1 MKIAAVIFLTAG
13 LALPPGNLAA
23 SAGEEPWHQVSED
36 GRRATSP
43 EIAVGPDGAVHM
55 VWLDR
60 GLAAERPPEKPRKP
74 GEHSHRSA
82 TDLHYSRSGDGGRTW
97 SKPVRVND
105 EPGTVWG
112 FAVSKPRIAVGKSGT
127 IHVFFPGNERSPV
140 TKLDVVTAR
149 YTRSTDGGRSFE
161 AARTINRP
169 PDFDRTDILGEGLS
183 ATFSFGTMGVG
194 PDGTV
199 VALWQDIGDMRKTA
213 DGANAHVAISTDDG
227 RTFSTERAAIDND
240 AVCPCCQL
248 TVAFGGEA
256 MFLGYRRIFADG
268 RDSAVARST
277 DAGRTFAG
285 EARLPL
291 GNWKIDGCPLK
302 PTELAVD
309 GPRVYAASYT
319 GGLEPAGV
327 YLSGSVDGGRT
338 FTGSQLVHPGAPYSD
353 APEMTVGPDGL
364 LRIVWQ
370 AKTTGPRRLYTAA
383 SRDPGAGLSA
393 PVEVPT
399 PPGGS
404 AYPASAVAP
413 DGTVYVTW
421 EQEGERVYVGK
432 LAAAAAAIAAH
443 QGGRRQ

>member
-1 MKIAAVIFLTAG
+1 MKNAAGFLLTVA
-13 LALPPGNLAA
+13 LAA
-23 SAGEEPWHQVSED
+23 GATAEPWQQVSEP

-43 EIAVGPDGAVHM
+43 EIAVGPDGAINV

-60 GLAAERPPEKPRKP
+60 GLTAERPAEKPRKP

-82 TDLHYSRSGDGGRTW
+82 TDLKFTRSTDGGRTW
-97 SKPVRVND
+97 STPVRVNT
-105 EPGTVWG
+105 EPGSVWG
-112 FAVSKPRIAVGKSGT
+112 FAVSKPRIAVGRSGT

-149 YTRSTDGGRSFE
+149 YTRSTDEGRTFE

-169 PDFDRTDILGEGLS
+169 PDFDRTDVLGEGLS
-183 ATFSFGTMGVG
+183 ATFSFGTMGVA

-213 DGANAHVAISTDDG
+213 DGANAHMALSTDDG
-227 RTFSTERAAIDND
+227 KTFSAERAAISND

-248 TVAFGGEA
+248 TVAFGGDA
-256 MFLGYRRIFADG
+256 MFLGYRRIYADG
-268 RDSAVARST
+268 RDSTVARSN
-277 DAGRTFAG
+277 DAGRTFASEG
-285 EARLPL
+285 RLPF
-291 GNWKIDGCPLK
+291 GQWKIDGCPLK

-309 GPRVYAASYT
+309 GARVYAASYT

-327 YLSGSVDGGRT
+327 YFARSTDGGRT
-338 FTGSQLVHPGAPYSD
+338 FAGSRLVHPGAPYSD

-370 AKTTGPRRLYTAA
+370 AKADVKTGGPRRLYTAQSGDQGEA
-383 SRDPGAGLSA
+383 LSA
-393 PVEVPT
+393 PVEIPT
-399 PPGGS
+399 PPGNS

-413 DGTVYVTW
+413 DGTVHVTW
-421 EQEGERVYVGK
+421 EQEGERVFVTHLPG
-432 LAAAAAAIAAH
+432 
-443 QGGRRQ
+443 Q

>member
-1 MKIAAVIFLTAG
+1 MKHAAALLMVIALAWPG
-13 LALPPGNLAA
+13 LAIPADAAAPP
-23 SAGEEPWHQVSED
+23 WQQVSEV

-43 EIAVGPDGAVHM
+43 EIAVGPDGAINV

-60 GLAAERPPEKPRKP
+60 GLTAERPAEKPRKP

-82 TDLHYSRSGDGGRTW
+82 TDLHFTRSTDGGRTW

-105 EPGTVWG
+105 EPGSVWG
-112 FAVSKPRIAVGKSGT
+112 FAVSKPRIAVSKSGT

-149 YTRSTDGGRSFE
+149 YTRSTDDGRTFE

-169 PDFDRTDILGEGLS
+169 PDFDRTEILGEGLS
-183 ATFSFGTMGVG
+183 ATFSFGTMGVA

-227 RTFSTERAAIDND
+227 RSFSAEQAAISND

-248 TVAFGGEA
+248 TVAFGGDA
-256 MFLGYRRIFADG
+256 LFLGYRKLYADG
-268 RDSAVARST
+268 RDSTVARST
-277 DAGRTFAG
+277 DAGRTFAS

-291 GNWKIDGCPLK
+291 GKWKIDGCPLK

-319 GGLEPAGV
+319 GGAEPAGV
-327 YLSGSVDGGRT
+327 YFSRSTDGGRT
-338 FTGSQLVHPGAPYSD
+338 FSGSGLVHPGAPYSD

-370 AKTTGPRRLYTAA
+370 AKADVQTGGPRRLFMAESGDQGAA
-383 SRDPGAGLSA
+383 LSA
-393 PVEVPT
+393 PVEIPT
-399 PPGGS
+399 PPGNS

-421 EQEGERVYVGK
+421 EQEGERVFVTG
-432 LAAAAAAIAAH
+432 LGAATRATAS
-443 QGGRRQ
+443 R